1 MADRPKPPSL
11 ERLSEAM
18 LGRLPG
24 TVAGPGYDRTYAQMG
39 VVHIGVG
46 AFHRAHQAAF
56 FDDILSSGDR
66 RWSII
71 GLSLRS
77 PAAEQALQPQ
87 DGLYTL
93 IERSAAG
100 ETLRVRGAIQSVA
113 TVAGRERLA
122 LDVLAA
128 AQTQLVSLTI
138 SEKGYAPETADLR
151 ADVPTTAAGFLA
163 KALERRRNAGLAPFT
178 VLSCDNLDDNGA
190 RVRALVLDAASR
202 IDPRL
207 AGWIERNGAFPSG
220 MVDRITPATTP
231 EARRFLENRLGYR
244 DEAMV
249 TTEHFRQW
257 VIEDRFAGPRPD
269 FAAAGVQV
277 VADVIP
283 WQAAKLRLLNA
294 AHSAL
299 AYLGGLGGF
308 ATVDEAIGWPP
319 LRAYVGRLWDEAS
332 STLSPTP
339 GLDIDAYRQALL
351 RRFENP
357 HLRHRLSQ
365 IAMDGSQKLP
375 PRLLATIER
384 RLAAGRSIDAL
395 ALAVAAWIRWSL
407 GVDEAGVR
415 FEVEDP
421 RAPDLARMLEGADT
435 AAEMVASMLADRAIF
450 SPALA
455 ASPILAETLTKKLEI
470 LLKNGARAAI
480 AAI

>member
-1 MADRPKPPSL
+1 
-11 ERLSEAM
+11 M
-18 LGRLPG
+18 LGRLPDA
-24 TVAGPGYDRTYAQMG
+24 VAGPGYDRTYAQMG

-56 FDDILSSGDR
+56 FDDILRAGDR

-93 IERSAAG
+93 IERSAEG
-100 ETLRVRGAIQSVA
+100 ESIRVCGAIQSVA

-122 LDVLAA
+122 LEVLAA
-128 AQTQLVSLTI
+128 PQTHLVSLTI
-138 SEKGYAPETADLR
+138 TEKGYAPETADLR
-151 ADVPTTAAGFLA
+151 EAAPTTAAGLLA
-163 KALERRRNAGLAPFT
+163 KALQRRRAAGLAPFT

-190 RVRALVLDAASR
+190 RIRALTVEAASG
-202 IDPRL
+202 IDPVL
-207 AGWIERNGAFPSG
+207 AAWIEREGAFPSG

-269 FAAAGVQV
+269 FAAVGVQV
-277 VADVIP
+277 VDDVIP
-283 WQAAKLRLLNA
+283 WQTAKLRLLNG

-299 AYLGGLGGF
+299 AYLGGLAGF
-308 ATVDEAIGWPP
+308 ATVDDAIGWPP
-319 LRAYVGRLWDEAS
+319 LRAYVGRLWDEAAT
-332 STLSPTP
+332 TLTPTA
-339 GLDIDAYRQALL
+339 GLDICAYRAALL
-351 RRFENP
+351 KRFENP
-357 HLRHRLSQ
+357 HLRHRLTQ

-375 PRLLATIER
+375 QRLLATIER
-384 RLAAGRSIDAL
+384 RLAAGQPVDAL
-395 ALAVAAWIRWSL
+395 ALAVAAWIRWQL
-407 GVDEAGVR
+407 GVDEAGAR

-421 RAPDLARMLEGADT
+421 RAADLARVLQGANT
-435 AAEMVASMLADRAIF
+435 AAGMVAAMLADRAIF

-455 ASPILAETLTKKLEI
+455 ENPIFGRTVGRQLES
-470 LLKNGARAAI
+470 LLSHGARATI
-480 AAI
+480 EGLI